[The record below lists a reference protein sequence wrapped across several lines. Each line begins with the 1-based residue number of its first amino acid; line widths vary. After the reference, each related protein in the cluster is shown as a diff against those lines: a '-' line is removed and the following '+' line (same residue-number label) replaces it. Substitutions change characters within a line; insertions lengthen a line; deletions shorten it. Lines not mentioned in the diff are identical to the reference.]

1 MVGVDWTGTPEIRY
15 GLLPSGLAAQFP
27 TRTIWALGESPAL
40 PTRLVLVP
48 PYTKKALAFLLEP

>member
-1 MVGVDWTGTPEIRY
+1 MTEVDWTGTPEIRY

-40 PTRLVLVP
+40 PNRLVLVP
-48 PYTKKALAFLLEP
+48 SYTKKALAFQLES